1 MSRKNPG
8 QENKNIY
15 LNYQVIE
22 KNMRIDIMNH
32 RQELKTLLK
41 TLNKTPTRVLDKNIL
56 IPLKTSDFGR

>member
-1 MSRKNPG
+1 
-8 QENKNIY
+8 
-15 LNYQVIE
+15 
-22 KNMRIDIMNH
+22 MRIDIMNH